1 LEALG
6 ASAIPWQNRVMD
18 YQKFNILGGGI
29 AGMASAL
36 GVARSAGEVQIF
48 ERTRVFD
55 HVGAGLQLGPN
66 AARAL
71 QALGA
76 WDAVLPVTH
85 APPEIHIRS
94 GKTGR
99 ILSRIRLGKS
109 FERRFGAP
117 YRVAHRADLHTAL
130 LRVVS
135 GNPKIALEMEA
146 EISAVA
152 LSKTAPVLAADG
164 IWSQTRQALFSQSKV
179 VVLKDKIFRS
189 LSIMAPGVGKVAL
202 DCVNLWLF
210 PGGHVVHYPVG
221 RPQQLNLVAVTQG
234 QNPLE
239 HFKTA
244 AFDLQLLLANVDDW
258 TEWPAATLEGVE
270 SWSKDGILLVGD
282 AAHGTVPYLA
292 QGAAMALEDAA
303 CLSDLLSQSGSIEA
317 VYGEFE
323 KIRMAR
329 CAKLAAESLKAGQ
342 IYHQAPPQSS
352 LRDFALKVMPST
364 MVIKRQAWIYDHGK

>member
-1 LEALG
+1 
-6 ASAIPWQNRVMD
+6 MD